1 MTYTGEEPDRQTSA
15 LPTGSLARSARLMS
29 LPLSAAGRSAVGLGR
44 RILGGDPE
52 EIAAQARVQA
62 AEQMFQVLGQLKGG
76 AMKFGQ
82 MLSLFQAVLPDEIA
96 QPFREQLSKL
106 QDSAPPMPASRVQA
120 VLLHELGPN
129 WRSLFT
135 SLDLRPAAA
144 ASIGQ
149 VHRGILAA
157 TGQSVAVKVQYPGA
171 DQALR
176 SDLRQIERLAATISP
191 LAGGVDVVALT
202 REIAAR
208 ISEEVDYSLEAR
220 NQQRAAEAFAGHDSF
235 FVPTVRDATGRVLI
249 TDWVDGTKLSAVS
262 QWSAEERNRV
272 GLQYVRFLFAGPKV
286 AGILHAD
293 PHPGNYLVMPDG
305 RLAVVDFGLV
315 ARLPD
320 GLPSAMGRLIS
331 LARDG
336 RAEDMLAGMAEERF
350 ITSPVD
356 AQELLDYLSPF
367 VEPASVEEFH
377 FTREWMRG
385 EFQRVKSSAGRDAVA
400 MQMNIPP
407 VYALIYRVW
416 MSGIAVLAQLD
427 VRARFGDVLAEFLP
441 GWRARS

>member
-1 MTYTGEEPDRQTSA
+1 
-15 LPTGSLARSARLMS
+15 MS
-29 LPLSAAGRSAVGLGR
+29 IPLGVAGRSAVGLGR
-44 RILGGDPE
+44 RMLGGDPD
-52 EIAAQARVQA
+52 EISAATRAQAAQ
-62 AEQMFQVLGQLKGG
+62 QMFQVLGQLKGG

-82 MLSLFQAVLPDEIA
+82 MLSLFQAVLPDDIA

-106 QDSAPPMPASRVQA
+106 QDSAPPLPASRVQA
-120 VLLHELGPN
+120 VLRNELGPD
-129 WRSLFT
+129 WRSRFE

-149 VHRGILAA
+149 VHRGILA
-157 TGQSVAVKVQYPGA
+157 GSRQEVAVKVQYPGA
-171 DQALR
+171 DHALR

-208 ISEEVDYSLEAR
+208 ISEEVDYSLEAG
-220 NQQRAAEAFAGHDSF
+220 NQRQAAAAFAGHPTF
-235 FVPTVRDATGRVLI
+235 FVPEVRAATERVLI
-249 TDWVDGTKLSAVS
+249 TDWVDGTKLGAVS
-262 QWSAEERNRV
+262 DWPSAERNRV
-272 GLQYVRFLFAGPKV
+272 GLQYVRFLFAGPKL
-286 AGILHAD
+286 AGLLHAD

-315 ARLPD
+315 ARLPE
-320 GLPSAMGRLIS
+320 GLPPAMGRLIS

-336 RAEDMLAGMAEERF
+336 HADEMLAGLAEERF

-356 AQELLDYLSPF
+356 ARELLDYLAPF

-377 FTREWMRG
+377 FTRDWMRG

-427 VRARFGDVLAEFLP
+427 VRARFADVLAEFLP
-441 GWRARS
+441 GWRARV